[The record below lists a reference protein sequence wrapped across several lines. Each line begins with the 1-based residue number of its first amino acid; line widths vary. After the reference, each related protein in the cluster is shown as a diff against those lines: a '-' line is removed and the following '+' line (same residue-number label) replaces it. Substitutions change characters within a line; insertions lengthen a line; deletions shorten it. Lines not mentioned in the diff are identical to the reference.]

1 VSREPARRKLDMW
14 PVTVWCAATKG
25 QLRKA
30 AKTFDLEL
38 PANHAGC
45 TWSITG
51 PHGFQIVV
59 YVDAKGHDM
68 PGLADT
74 CAHEASHVADRVFE
88 YVEEER
94 PGTETRAY
102 LVGGLTRWLL
112 GHCAPKSFGD

>member
-1 VSREPARRKLDMW
+1 MW

-30 AKTFDLEL
+30 AKALDLEGKL
-38 PANHAGC
+38 AGDMAGC
-45 TWSITG
+45 MWSITG
-51 PHGFQIVV
+51 PNGFQIVV
-59 YVDAKGHDM
+59 YIDAKGHDRL
-68 PGLADT
+68 GLVDT

-102 LVGGLTRWLL
+102 LVGWVTRWLL
-112 GHCAPKSFGD
+112 VHCDPKSFGAK